1 MEYIYKMVMSE
12 KLDYESI
19 YKSGVDA
26 GFNQGMAFGIS
37 EGKKIIVKN
46 LLRWKI
52 DINIIANATNLSI
65 K

>member
-37 EGKKIIVKN
+37 EGKKIIVK
-46 LLRWKI
+46 I
-52 DINIIANATNLSI
+52 F
-65 K
+65 